1 MTKIDIYKQIKTT
14 DKIIDLQEN
23 LMTLFD
29 KLLKEENITKTK
41 KQKLAGLR
49 AKIEITLT
57 ELWH

>member
-57 ELWH
+57 EL

>member
-1 MTKIDIYKQIKTT
+1 MTKIDIYKQIKTE
-14 DKIIDLQEN
+14 DKTIDLQEN
-23 LMTLFD
+23 LLTLFD
-29 KLLKEENITKTK
+29 KLLKTENITKNK